1 MTNKKENDIVEL
13 TEDQIDNVSGGDL
26 KMGDKTIVY
35 CEYCNYS
42 ITLNAGVTYADH
54 LREKHGII

>member
-26 KMGDKTIVY
+26 KMGDKTITY
-35 CEYCNYS
+35 CEQQEEEQRH
-42 ITLNAGVTYADH
+42 TAL
-54 LREKHGII
+54 